1 MSFFKPSLRNSHPF
15 PDVACNFHPSPKPIT
30 VSVRTVPIFTL
41 QTKMAKLF
49 TNFQTT
55 PPKPIPV
62 SGRSVPISKLQ
73 TKMAKLCIHLQTKTA
88 PANTIPLG
96 VAHTYIANVCTAAK
110 TLFANVLLLQWCSHA
125 NTWLLRQE
133 NQRNSLKE
141 NTLKNIRRWI
151 WYRHGYMFT
160 IVNNCRVVCLK

>member
-1 MSFFKPSLRNSHPF
+1 MVNASPERNITIRNITYHLPKPWTKRFSYVNGKQPTCRFSKSIFKPSLRNSHPF
-15 PDVACNFHPSPKPIT
+15 SDVACNSHPSPKPIP

-125 NTWLLRQE
+125 NT
-133 NQRNSLKE
+133 
-141 NTLKNIRRWI
+141 
-151 WYRHGYMFT
+151 
-160 IVNNCRVVCLK
+160 